1 MNMPQVLI
9 LVTILVLAADAFPSD
24 RSAGPGRD
32 KRASWDDMNILA
44 HGLLQLG
51 QGLKEHVDKT
61 RVQMRDVDAK
71 LKAFNGSLAQL
82 ERARRE
88 RDGAMEARTKELEE
102 EEREEVEEVKT
113 QSEDI
118 HTRMDRLEE
127 KVDEVLGES
136 TGEHNNS
143 DHTGAPSIQVRR
155 NVTSE
160 RVGMQMRC
168 LRVQYMF

>member
-1 MNMPQVLI
+1 MPQVLI

-88 RDGAMEARTKELEE
+88 RDGAMEARTKEQTLCFS
-102 EEREEVEEVKT
+102 RLWSRLRTDASTSWWRRSSSSKT
-113 QSEDI
+113 SWRSRAATCR
-118 HTRMDRLEE
+118 HC
-127 KVDEVLGES
+127 
-136 TGEHNNS
+136 NS
-143 DHTGAPSIQVRR
+143 R
-155 NVTSE
+155 
-160 RVGMQMRC
+160 
-168 LRVQYMF
+168 

>member
-32 KRASWDDMNILA
+32 KRDSWDDMNLLA

-61 RVQMRDVDAK
+61 RGQMRAVDAK
-71 LKAFNGSLAQL
+71 LKAFNGSLAELQ
-82 ERARRE
+82 RAQRE

-102 EEREEVEEVKT
+102 EERGEEVKT

-118 HTRMDRLEE
+118 HARMDRLEE

-155 NVTSE
+155 NITSE
-160 RVGMQMRC
+160 RVAMQMRG
-168 LRVQYMF
+168 